1 MKYNVG
7 FMGLGKLGLPVATT
21 MALRGANVTGF
32 DLDPKRMSYTAQPY
46 QETGPDGTGDF
57 NEWLALAGGACESSF
72 LGQINFGSVEQ
83 ICAHADLIFVAV
95 QTPHDPRY
103 EGTTKLDDQPVDFDY
118 TYLKKAIEL
127 LVPHVSKPTPI
138 VVISTV
144 LPGTMQREIKPILEQ
159 NKNMRLVY
167 NPAFIAMGTTMYDF
181 LNPEFV
187 LLGVD
192 DVEAAELTKSYYQSI
207 LPGKTICSM
216 SVPSAELTK
225 VAYNTAISQKIA
237 LANTI
242 MEICHKTPGA
252 DVNDVTAAL
261 KCANRRV
268 VGPSYMDGGMG
279 DGGGC
284 HPRDNIAL
292 SWLARKL
299 SLSYD
304 IFWSAM
310 QARER
315 QSEWM
320 RNIITQAAGYY
331 GLPLKQVTI
340 LGYAYKPGTNI
351 TTGSPAILLKN
362 QLTPQAI
369 DVQMWDPHVNK
380 DDTFADLQKLKEPSV
395 FFIGCCHAEF
405 VGWDLA
411 QLPPGSI
418 VIDPFRI
425 VQRTP
430 HHNVIRIG
438 EWPEAAVEINIQKEM
453 VRRMTPYLY
462 STAPKKKTD
471 FENRHGAK

>member
-32 DLDPKRMSYTAQPY
+32 DLDPKRMGYTAQPY
-46 QETGPDGTGDF
+46 QETGPDGMGDF

-103 EGTTKLDDQPVDFDY
+103 EGTTKLDDEPVDFDY
-118 TYLKKAIEL
+118 AYLKKAIEL

-216 SVPSAELTK
+216 SVPK
-225 VAYNTAISQKIA
+225 V
-237 LANTI
+237 
-242 MEICHKTPGA
+242 
-252 DVNDVTAAL
+252 
-261 KCANRRV
+261 R
-268 VGPSYMDGGMG
+268 
-279 DGGGC
+279 
-284 HPRDNIAL
+284 
-292 SWLARKL
+292 
-299 SLSYD
+299 
-304 IFWSAM
+304 
-310 QARER
+310 
-315 QSEWM
+315 
-320 RNIITQAAGYY
+320 
-331 GLPLKQVTI
+331 
-340 LGYAYKPGTNI
+340 
-351 TTGSPAILLKN
+351 
-362 QLTPQAI
+362 
-369 DVQMWDPHVNK
+369 
-380 DDTFADLQKLKEPSV
+380 
-395 FFIGCCHAEF
+395 
-405 VGWDLA
+405 
-411 QLPPGSI
+411 
-418 VIDPFRI
+418 
-425 VQRTP
+425 
-430 HHNVIRIG
+430 
-438 EWPEAAVEINIQKEM
+438 
-453 VRRMTPYLY
+453 
-462 STAPKKKTD
+462 
-471 FENRHGAK
+471 